1 MKAVMKFLA
10 AVLAAVL
17 FLCGAQAFAA
27 APSLLDGAG
36 ILTETEQATL
46 QKEIQ
51 AIEAKHKIRVGVVT
65 VNQANTSAMQY
76 ADQILDRVFTD
87 GENGNMVL
95 VLSMADRDWYVATDV
110 KMKAKIVD
118 GEGGDYLK
126 EAFLPSL
133 GDGRYAEGFEN
144 YVRRVD
150 EMVTYYEEE
159 GEPYLP
165 SEQFNPLALGV
176 AALLAILAGFGV
188 RSVLIRQMSNVMP
201 EPAASAYLD
210 RESFRLTEQDDTY
223 LYTNVMRRPKAKA
236 NANSGGGGSGGSSG
250 GHGGFGGKF

>member
-36 ILTETEQATL
+36 ILTEAEQTAL
-46 QKEIQ
+46 QKDIQ

-65 VNQANTSAMQY
+65 VNQVNTSAAQY
-76 ADQILDRVFTD
+76 ANQILNRVFTD

-95 VLSMADRDWYVATDV
+95 VLSMADRDWRVATDV
-110 KMKAKIVD
+110 KMEAKIVD
-118 GEGGDYLK
+118 GEGIAYLS

-133 GDGRYAEGFEN
+133 GDGRYAEGFGN

-159 GEPYLP
+159 GSLYLP

-210 RESFRLTEQDDTY
+210 RESFHLTEQDDTY
-223 LYTNVMRRPKAKA
+223 LYTNVTRRPKPKA
-236 NANSGGGGSGGSSG
+236 NSNSGGGGGGSSG
-250 GHGGFGGKF
+250 GHGGGGKF

>member
-1 MKAVMKFLA
+1 MKAVMKCLA
-10 AVLAAVL
+10 AVLAAML
-17 FLCGAQAFAA
+17 FLCGAQALAS

-36 ILTETEQATL
+36 ILTESEQTSL

-65 VNQANTSAMQY
+65 VQKVNTSAAQY

-95 VLSMADRDWYVATDV
+95 VLSMAERDWYVATDV
-110 KMKAKIVD
+110 KMKAQIVD
-118 GEGGDYLK
+118 GEGITYLS
-126 EAFLPSL
+126 EAFLPAL
-133 GDGRYAEGFEN
+133 GDGRYAEGFGN
-144 YVRRVD
+144 YARRVD

-176 AALLAILAGFGV
+176 AALLAVLAGFGV

-210 RESFRLTEQDDTY
+210 RESFRLTEKDDTY
-223 LYTNVMRRPKAKA
+223 LYTNVTRRPKPKA
-236 NANSGGGGSGGSSG
+236 NSNSNSGGGGGSSS
-250 GHGGFGGKF
+250 GHGGGGGKF